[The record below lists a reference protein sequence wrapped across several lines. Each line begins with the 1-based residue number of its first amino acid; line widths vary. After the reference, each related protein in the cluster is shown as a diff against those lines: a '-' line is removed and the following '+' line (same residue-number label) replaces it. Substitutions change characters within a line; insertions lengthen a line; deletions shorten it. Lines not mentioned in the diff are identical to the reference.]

1 MRNQKQ
7 AAPPAD
13 RTTHLATSQESP
25 PPTCPPKWQL
35 LMPLISQLVIL
46 MLLSQRRTPPSKEP
60 LPGKCSKLLPHAHD
74 MEGVPM
80 VQGNNVAQFKEKEDY
95 NNWGKTVAKNKERWK
110 IKCLIEAGGN

>member
-1 MRNQKQ
+1 
-7 AAPPAD
+7 
-13 RTTHLATSQESP
+13 
-25 PPTCPPKWQL
+25 
-35 LMPLISQLVIL
+35 

-95 NNWGKTVAKNKERWK
+95 NNWG
-110 IKCLIEAGGN
+110 G

>member
-1 MRNQKQ
+1 
-7 AAPPAD
+7 
-13 RTTHLATSQESP
+13 
-25 PPTCPPKWQL
+25 
-35 LMPLISQLVIL
+35 MPLISQLVIL